1 MKDKYFEPKKFVK
14 NYIYAI
20 TIFIITL
27 TIGISIFFNVVQSSV
42 EKNSREI
49 LITNVTQQSEH
60 LNTILNIN
68 YSYLNV
74 LAKELSKSKDL
85 FSEDNISLIKAFM
98 ENTDLNRTAIIDSDG
113 NALYDNNVVKNV
125 AHRRYFKESM
135 QGKQSLS
142 DPLESSVDQ
151 QTRVILCVPIYKNNQ
166 IIGVVGG
173 SYNVT
178 KLGNMLFDDL
188 FEGQGKSFIVDQDGN
203 LITRDKEYT
212 KKHNINTVDN
222 LFDVCDQKKI
232 KTDFKNQKSDLIQV
246 QAKKNESLY
255 LAYSPLKINDWMICY
270 IVPVLVA
277 QESYT
282 FITHYETLLAT
293 FIGFIVLSLM
303 AYLAHSSSKE
313 NKYLIHLSEIDPLTS
328 VFNKETTQKLIE
340 QKLNNKEHCCFLILD
355 VDAFKSVNDTYGHAV
370 GDKVLE
376 NLGLLFKNHF
386 RQSDI
391 VGRIGGD
398 EFIILIQNENIA
410 ESRIQSLLQKVN
422 ELKIEELKDFK
433 LSISIGI
440 AFAPKDGTTF
450 MELYRHADH
459 ALYQTKRNG
468 KNNYRI
474 YKNDEN

>member
-1 MKDKYFEPKKFVK
+1 MKDRNFPRKKFIT
-14 NYIYAI
+14 NYIVA
-20 TIFIITL
+20 IITFIL
-27 TIGISIFFNVVQSSV
+27 TLVMGIAIFFNGVSIAV
-42 EKNSREI
+42 EKNSRET
-49 LITNVTQQSEH
+49 LITNVVRQSEH

-74 LAKELSKSKDL
+74 LAQELSKSQDL
-85 FSEDNISLIKAFM
+85 FSEDNVSLIQAFM
-98 ENTDLNRTAIIDSDG
+98 HNTDLNRTAIIDPNG
-113 NALYDNNVVKNV
+113 NALYDNEVIKNV
-125 AHRRYFKESM
+125 AHRRYFKEAM

-151 QTRVILCVPIYKNNQ
+151 ETRVILCVPIFRDKQ
-166 IIGVVGG
+166 VIGVVGG

-203 LITRDKEYT
+203 LITRDKKYE
-212 KKHNINTVDN
+212 KKHNIKTIVNF
-222 LFDVCDQKKI
+222 FDICDQKKI
-232 KTDFKNQKSDLIQV
+232 KTDFKKQQSDLIQI
-246 QAKKNESLY
+246 QPQKNESLY

-282 FITHYETLLAT
+282 FITHYESLLAT
-293 FIGFIVLSLM
+293 FIGFIVLSLI

-340 QKLNNKEHCCFLILD
+340 QKLKNHEQFCFLILD
-355 VDAFKSVNDTYGHAV
+355 VDAFKSVNDNYGHAV
-370 GDKVLE
+370 GDIVLKK
-376 NLGLLFKNHF
+376 LGNLFKNHF
-386 RQSDI
+386 RQTDI

-398 EFIILIQNENIA
+398 EFIILIQDENIA

-433 LSISIGI
+433 LSISVGM
-440 AFAPKDGTTF
+440 AFAPSNGKTF
-450 MELYRHADH
+450 MELYRHADQ
-459 ALYQTKRNG
+459 ALYQTKRAG
-468 KNNYRI
+468 KNSYKI

>member
-1 MKDKYFEPKKFVK
+1 MKDRYFSRKKFIT
-14 NYIYAI
+14 NYIVAI
-20 TIFIITL
+20 ITFIITL
-27 TIGISIFFNVVQSSV
+27 TIGISIFFNIVQSSV
-42 EKNSREI
+42 EKNSRET

-166 IIGVVGG
+166 VIGVVGG

-246 QAKKNESLY
+246 QTKKNESLY

-398 EFIILIQNENIA
+398 EFIILIQDENIT

-459 ALYQTKRNG
+459 ALYQTKRAG
-468 KNNYRI
+468 KNNYKI

>member
-1 MKDKYFEPKKFVK
+1 MKNKYFEQKNFVK

-27 TIGISIFFNVVQSSV
+27 VIGISIFFNVVQSSI
-42 EKNSREI
+42 EKNSRET

-74 LAKELSKSKDL
+74 LAQELSKSEDL
-85 FSEDNISLIKAFM
+85 FSENNISLIKAFM

-151 QTRVILCVPIYKNNQ
+151 QTRVILSVPIYKNNQ
-166 IIGVVGG
+166 VIGVVGG

-188 FEGQGKSFIVDQDGN
+188 FDGQGKSFIVDQDGN
-203 LITRDKEYT
+203 LITRDKKYE
-212 KKHNINTVDN
+212 KKHNIKTIDN
-222 LFDVCDQKKI
+222 LFDICDEKEV
-232 KTDFKNQKSDLIQV
+232 KTDFNQQESDLIQI
-246 QAKKNESLY
+246 QTKKNKSLY

-398 EFIILIQNENIA
+398 EFIILIQDENIT

-450 MELYRHADH
+450 MELYRHADQ
-459 ALYQTKRNG
+459 ALYQAKRTG
-468 KNNYRI
+468 KNNYKI